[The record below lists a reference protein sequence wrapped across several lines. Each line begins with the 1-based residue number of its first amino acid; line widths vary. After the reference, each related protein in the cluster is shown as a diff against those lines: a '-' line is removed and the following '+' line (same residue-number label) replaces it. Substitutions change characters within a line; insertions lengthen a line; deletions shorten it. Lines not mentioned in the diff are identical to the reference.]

1 MIIIFRITTSP
12 NINVRAH
19 TPVAPGLP
27 HLLRAAL
34 PRHHLQSRTACQVD
48 RLLAPPDRGLVDYHS
63 IPRTLRRMRNSDDR
77 QGSPRRCFDDFLKP
91 ITRTCLVTQV
101 KTITTQIE
109 SVVSLVEAQK
119 KNAEEQISKVAKQY
133 GLIE

>member
-1 MIIIFRITTSP
+1 M
-12 NINVRAH
+12 
-19 TPVAPGLP
+19 
-27 HLLRAAL
+27 
-34 PRHHLQSRTACQVD
+34 D
-48 RLLAPPDRGLVDYHS
+48 RFLAPADRGLVDCHS
-63 IPRTLRRMRNSDDR
+63 IPRTLLGLRDSDDR
-77 QGSPRRCFDDFLKP
+77 QGSPRRRFDVCLEA
-91 ITRTCLVTQV
+91 ITRTYLVTQV